1 MEFSMMWFLALMALA
16 CHIKRLAR
24 NQFSKG
30 PFWMILWPS
39 ALKSLLLASDLQ
51 ETRRMLL
58 ESSII

>member
-1 MEFSMMWFLALMALA
+1 MEFSVMWFLALMALA

-24 NQFSKG
+24 NQVTPT

-39 ALKSLLLASDLQ
+39 ALKSLLLASGLQ
-51 ETRRMLL
+51 ETRRTLL